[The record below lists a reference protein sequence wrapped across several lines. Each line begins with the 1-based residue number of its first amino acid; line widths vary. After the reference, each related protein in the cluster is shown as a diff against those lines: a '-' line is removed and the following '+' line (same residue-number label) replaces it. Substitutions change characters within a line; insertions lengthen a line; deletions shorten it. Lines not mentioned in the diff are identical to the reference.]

1 MHPLPVAE
9 EEIKEMVDAET
20 KAWSSQ
26 DVDKLLDLFYLDM
39 VWPWPMTVQSHDP
52 VDWIFELG
60 RFDRNRW
67 KKVWTEL
74 FDSYRLF
81 HNIRT
86 IQKIVVSKQGDG
98 AFAVVDVD
106 TLWKRR
112 DDGTDFHWK
121 GRACKIYTKV
131 GEEWKM
137 IAHTGLLLY

>member
-1 MHPLPVAE
+1 
-9 EEIKEMVDAET
+9 MVDAET
-20 KAWSSQ
+20 KAWRSQ
-26 DVDKLLDLFYLDM
+26 DVDKLLDLFHQDM
-39 VWPWPMTVQSHDP
+39 VWPWPMTAQTHDP
-52 VDWIFELG
+52 VDCIFELG

-74 FDSYRLF
+74 FDSYRLV

-86 IQKIVVSKQGDG
+86 IKKIVVSKQGDG

-131 GEEWKM
+131 GREWKM
-137 IAHTGLLLY
+137 IGHRGLLLY

>member
-1 MHPLPVAE
+1 
-9 EEIKEMVDAET
+9 MVDAET
-20 KAWSSQ
+20 KAWRSQ
-26 DVDKLLDLFYLDM
+26 DVDKLLDLFHQDM
-39 VWPWPMTVQSHDP
+39 VWPWPMTAQTHDP
-52 VDWIFELG
+52 VDCIFELG

-74 FDSYRLF
+74 FDSYRLV

-86 IQKIVVSKQGDG
+86 IKKIVVSKQGDG

-131 GEEWKM
+131 GGKWKM